1 MTTKA
6 DIPFRNLIGDKY
18 WERNVVHDYATV
30 TYDVTLAMATTKDT
44 QRWLAKEV
52 DGTSKLEDLNSLDNK
67 DIFQNQTIIL
77 AQTASTITQV
87 TRLEIEG
94 YTSPNQR
101 SNLTYSTKMR
111 MDVVQPQGQ
120 SMIRNIY
127 KAAGILGIDNH
138 YSHPY
143 FLQVYLKGRKKDGSE
158 IVQEI
163 PGTRRCYAIYISNIT
178 YRVDVGGTTYNI
190 DAIRTGNMALADDH
204 NLVSDIEMYDLN
216 TFGDFLTK
224 FMEGLKAQEKHYLGQ
239 SKLILDQYEVRVDGP
254 AIEGGA
260 PAYGIDKVSRDAFVE
275 ASIINDADVDNFA
288 SDQPDGKSGVRAE
301 IDKNTPIT
309 SVLEKFISRN
319 SWIRSQATAVRD
331 DLNRAFKDAKFN
343 ESNLNKM
350 LVTLSTHSQILQYDP
365 LRRDYAKK
373 FTYIINLTNYTTVMA
388 AVRDEL
394 NSSAKYTNDRIS
406 HMISK
411 RRLLKRYDYFYTGI
425 NIDVINF
432 DLQYNFQYVYGLDT
446 VVGLFNKYGQEFYA
460 NLSKQNESSQATID
474 KAAAAAYS
482 NQWKGYNA
490 DGKIDAFEELAIAKA
505 RYEILKKAR
514 EAYTASGFEPDSNTL
529 NAYNQ
534 LVEDYNNNLQNW
546 EKDNVEGG
554 DFGEKMYNFDKAQ
567 KLTQEDVALKKSGS
581 TDYSKVG
588 KTPGKTTFAEKITDK
603 QYTDGVKANQGQG
616 SMIPVQ
622 FYERH
627 FKPES
632 EGTIGVG
639 ANSDFHTILKNAKVG
654 SNEMVNATIDII
666 GDPYWLDYTPAKSN
680 FNDLKVANYRTEK
693 VILFSSLGPG
703 EVDPDTGFVPEGDA
717 RADEF
722 LTALYRVWKVD
733 HVFDNGQFTQKLHVI
748 RDTITDLSMLTDT
761 VTDKNADNVTNV
773 EKPVARPVKEKD
785 TVQNEAK
792 EETNVSKEDVVGEKK
807 ESGAVNNYANDKTK
821 EALKKNPN
829 KGKLMIDGKEVS
841 KEEYNAHY
849 TQELSGQK
857 FDGYGSRYSEDKTR
871 VVGGF

>member
-1 MTTKA
+1 MTSKA

-18 WERNVVHDYATV
+18 WEQNIVHNYASV

-44 QRWLAKEV
+44 QRWLAREV
-52 DGTSKLEDLNSLDNK
+52 DGKSKLEDLNSLDNK
-67 DIFQNQTIIL
+67 DIFQEQTIIL

-120 SMIRNIY
+120 SMVRNIY
-127 KAAGILGIDNH
+127 KAAGILGIENH

-178 YRVDVGGTTYNI
+178 YRVDIGGTTYNI
-190 DAIRTGNMALADDH
+190 EAIRTGNMALADDH
-204 NLVSDIEMYDLN
+204 QLVGDIEMYDLN
-216 TFGDFLTK
+216 TFQDFMTK
-224 FMEGLKAQEKHYLGQ
+224 FTEGLKAQEKHYLGQ
-239 SKLILDQYEVRVDGP
+239 SKLILDQYEIKVDGP
-254 AIEGGA
+254 AVEGNVE
-260 PAYGIDKVSRDAFVE
+260 AYNIDKVSLDAFLE
-275 ASIINDADVDNFA
+275 STIINDSDVDNIA

-309 SVLEKFISRN
+309 AVLEKFISRN

-331 DLNRAFKDAKFN
+331 DLSRAFKDSKFN
-343 ESNLNKM
+343 EANLNKM

-394 NSSAKYTNDRIS
+394 THNSKYTKDRIS
-406 HMISK
+406 HMLSA
-411 RRLLKRYDYFYTGI
+411 RRLLKRYDYFNTGV

-446 VVGLFNKYGQEFYA
+446 VVGLFNKYGQEFY
-460 NLSKQNESSQATID
+460 SKFSSDKSNKSVID
-474 KAAAAAYS
+474 KAQAASYTNA
-482 NQWKGYNA
+482 WKGYNA
-490 DGKIDAFEELAIAKA
+490 DGKIDAVEELAIAKA

-514 EAYTASGFEPDSNTL
+514 EAYIASGFEPDTNTL

-534 LVEDYNNNLQNW
+534 LVDDYNKNLQNW
-546 EKDNVEGG
+546 KESAPNES
-554 DFGEKMYNFDKAQ
+554 FDKAQ
-567 KLTQEDVALKKSGS
+567 NLKEEDVKLRKIDTSADGS
-581 TDYSKVG
+581 PVG
-588 KTPGKTTFAEKITDK
+588 KNSRLGKVSLAEKITDK
-603 QYTDGVKANQGQG
+603 QYTDGVEANQGQG

-622 FYERH
+622 FYERY

-654 SNEMVNATIDII
+654 SNEMVNATIDIV

-680 FNDLKVANYRTEK
+680 FNSVKVANYRTEK

-703 EVDPDTGFVPEGDA
+703 EVDPETGFVPMGDA

-722 LTALYRVWKVD
+722 LTALYRVWKID

-748 RDTITDLSMLTDT
+748 RDTVTDLSLLTD
-761 VTDKNADNVTNV
+761 VVADKNVSDADANDGFKN
-773 EKPVARPVKEKD
+773 EKKPIKE
-785 TVQNEAK
+785 EAK
-792 EETNVSKEDVVGEKK
+792 EINSDKKEDVIGKDIEKGVID
-807 ESGAVNNYANDKTK
+807 SYSNDAVKS
-821 EALKKNPN
+821 ALEVNKN
-829 KGKLMIDGKEVS
+829 KGKLTIDGKEVS
-841 KEEYNAHY
+841 KETFNKHYDKLQPKAAQWNA
-849 TQELSGQK
+849 
-857 FDGYGSRYSEDKTR
+857 DKTR
-871 VVGGF
+871 IIGGL